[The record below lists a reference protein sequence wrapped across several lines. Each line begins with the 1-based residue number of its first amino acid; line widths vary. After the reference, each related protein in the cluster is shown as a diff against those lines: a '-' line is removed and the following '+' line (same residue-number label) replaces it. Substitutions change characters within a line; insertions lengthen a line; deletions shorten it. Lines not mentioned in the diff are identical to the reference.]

1 MRPIILAACLLI
13 LTSASIANASQW
25 PVVVTTDSGAT
36 IRGRLLSITPERVTL
51 SRRGRL
57 EPIPTER
64 VVRIVKRRDSVLDGF
79 LKGVL
84 IAGVPL
90 LFFGNGVDAGW
101 ATRYVA
107 TYGVIGAGLDA
118 LEGRAF
124 LVYDRAMQP
133 PVPPAIAPKVGWTV
147 RF

>member
-1 MRPIILAACLLI
+1 MRSIVLAISLVLGA
-13 LTSASIANASQW
+13 ASVAAASQW
-25 PVVVTTDSGAT
+25 PVVVTTDTGAT

-51 SRRGRL
+51 SHRGRL

-84 IAGVPL
+84 IGAVPL
-90 LFFGNGVDAGW
+90 LLLSDGVDGGW
-101 ATRYVA
+101 ATRYIA
-107 TYGVIGAGLDA
+107 TYAVIGTGLDA
-118 LEGRAF
+118 LEGRSF
-124 LVYDRAMQP
+124 VVYDRSMQP
-133 PVPPAIAPKVGWTV
+133 PVPPSIAPKVGWTV